1 MLRHIRRCT
10 EEAQRVLQ
18 TDDWSVPLHE
28 LDAFLAIVYARGA
41 HKAAKIKVHEFWS
54 KLWGIPI
61 ISGATAS
68 NTLVETMKF
77 LRFDY
82 KQHDFID

>member
-10 EEAQRVLQ
+10 EEEAQRVLQ
-18 TDDWSVPLHE
+18 IDDWSVPLHE

-41 HKAAKIKVHEFWS
+41 YKAAKIKVHEFWN

-61 ISGATAS
+61 ISEVR
-68 NTLVETMKF
+68 LVTD
-77 LRFDY
+77 LL
-82 KQHDFID
+82 KQ